1 MARRRRKHDE
11 EFKQQALSMARNGC
25 SPRSVAESLGISEP
39 MFHRWKR
46 APRALPEAAGDEI
59 ECIYGDQR
67 SYSGRRMTNN

>member
-1 MARRRRKHDE
+1 
-11 EFKQQALSMARNGC
+11 
-25 SPRSVAESLGISEP
+25 

-67 SYSGRRMTNN
+67 SYSGRRMTNNEGSYHMATIRRRCA